1 MDFALVA
8 RRTRGALLA
17 AFLLASAPAFAQDL
31 VFPPELQWWLLEAK
45 KANPAISIDGFRLDE
60 SQGATVPIG
69 SARGGGGLYPVLRKW
84 NFSGD
89 RYAYYD
95 LDMSLSKDKDGRY
108 SVSRDIDSAMG
119 IYDRSGTEIFIESF
133 GSSKG
138 LNALCW
144 VRDSVLAAT
153 GIWLD
158 FKKDGSATVD
168 LIVRE
173 YTISAKDVRIREFS
187 YPDAFDSEVRGSLR
201 LNWWE
206 QRSDYF
212 SP

>member
-1 MDFALVA
+1 VKYVKS
-8 RRTRGALLA
+8 LA
-17 AFLLASAPAFAQDL
+17 PILLLASGVAFAQDL
-31 VFPPELQWWLLEAK
+31 VFPPELQWWLLEAR
-45 KANPAISIDGFRLDE
+45 KANPAVSIDGFRLDE

-69 SARGGGGLYPVLRKW
+69 SARGRGGLYPVLNKW
-84 NFSGD
+84 NYSGD

-95 LDMSLSKDKDGRY
+95 LGMSLSRLKDGRY
-108 SVSRDIDSAMG
+108 SVERDIDSAMG
-119 IYDRSGTEIFIESF
+119 IYDRDGTMLLLDTF

-138 LNALCW
+138 LCALAW
-144 VRDSVLAAT
+144 VRDNVLVAT

-158 FKKDGSATVD
+158 FKKDGRAAVD

-173 YTISAKDVRIREFS
+173 YSISAKDVRIREFA
-187 YPDAFDSEVRGSLR
+187 YRDAFDSEVRGSLR